1 MIQSNGDVVYESGSI
16 QKYTTPDT
24 YCDPQYFQRTGDIIV
39 NLRVVP
45 TGSAT
50 FTSAEYVMRI
60 TKTQVDAKTGTG
72 TGDTVKWQNAVEQVI
87 KDLLL
92 ALNPSITFTIV

>member
-1 MIQSNGDVVYESGSI
+1 MIQSNGDVIYESGSI

-24 YCDPQYFQRTGDIIV
+24 YCDTQYFQRTGDIAV

-45 TGSAT
+45 TGSTT

-72 TGDTVKWQNAVEQVI
+72 TGDTAKFQNAVEQVI
-87 KDLLL
+87 KDNLV
-92 ALNPSITFTIV
+92 ALNSGVTFTIV

>member
-1 MIQSNGDVVYESGSI
+1 MIQSNGDVIYESGSI

-24 YCDPQYFQRTGDIIV
+24 YCDPHYFQRTGDIIV

-45 TGSAT
+45 TGITT

-72 TGDTVKWQNAVEQVI
+72 TGDTAKWQNAVEQVI
-87 KDLLL
+87 KDNLA
-92 ALNPSITFTIV
+92 ALNSGVTFTIV

>member
-24 YCDPQYFQRTGDIIV
+24 YCDPQYFQRTGDITV

-45 TGSAT
+45 TGSTT

-72 TGDTVKWQNAVEQVI
+72 TGDTAKWQNAVEQVV